1 MLSCP
6 PSSPYEPGNFPP
18 SLGRPFVSGLPL
30 PIPTPSGL
38 CGRPLSLAAISLA
51 LLHIQKRS
59 SAGSKIKRLADSSAA
74 INRET
79 AASSPREAGRP
90 RDSPLGAVGCSCCTL
105 PRAVRDG
112 PPGRKTSKLLD
123 EDLTSGA
130 SIKLNGRLLLRP
142 PFASFTW
149 PAILLPL
156 SSERRPDPNHL
167 TRRAAPC
174 EQKCKEVI

>member
-1 MLSCP
+1 MCRDFRYRFRPHLVSAAVHCLWRRFRWP
-6 PSSPYEPGNFPP
+6 CSTSKNDPLPGVRSSGWQTRAQPST
-18 SLGRPFVSGLPL
+18 GRPRPL
-30 PIPTPSGL
+30 P
-38 CGRPLSLAAISLA
+38 
-51 LLHIQKRS
+51 
-59 SAGSKIKRLADSSAA
+59 
-74 INRET
+74 
-79 AASSPREAGRP
+79 PREAGRP